1 MHDESSYTVP
11 RMDPQQVR
19 NERLKIARELL
30 ALTLR
35 DVAVLPTRQQ
45 EQVRQAMRN
54 LTDVQQWCRTHSEF
68 SAHG

>member
-1 MHDESSYTVP
+1 MPDDAYTVP

-19 NERLKIARELL
+19 NERLKIASDLL

-35 DVAVLPTRQQ
+35 DIAVLPTRQQ

-54 LTDVQQWCRTHSEF
+54 LVEVQQWCRDH
-68 SAHG
+68 APGL